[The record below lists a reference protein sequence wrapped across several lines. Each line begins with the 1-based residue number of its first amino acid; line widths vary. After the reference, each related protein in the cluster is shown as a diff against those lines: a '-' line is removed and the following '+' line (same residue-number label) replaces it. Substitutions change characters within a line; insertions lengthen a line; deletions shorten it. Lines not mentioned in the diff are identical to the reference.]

1 MIISRIANPVNTAVP
16 SNPMSLPEMIEFNS
30 ATAAG
35 QNVTVE
41 RSKNISTAYRCI
53 NIISDDVGKMPF
65 QVFTSRF
72 LGDVTRQ
79 KPDSRMENLAWLME
93 VKPNRYMTPFV
104 FKKTLITWLL
114 TYGDAYAWQPPRKA
128 GRQREVFILRSDMT
142 YPVYDDD
149 ANIWYCATFSDG
161 SVEYLPDAEVFH
173 LVINSSDGI
182 TGRSVISY
190 ARETLGRQLGAHDT
204 QGRFYGQGLNASGI
218 LWVKGDI
225 NDEARKKL
233 RKSYETAMSGSENA
247 YRLAIMDQKIDKF
260 EQITMKPV
268 DAQFLE
274 GIAENDLEIANF
286 FGMPLF
292 KLNMGK
298 QSYNSNEQANLDYL
312 NTTLDP
318 YLIMFEQEG
327 HIKWLTEEEQNFTYL
342 RFNRDALLRT
352 DAGSRIEVLQKKIL
366 SGQLSPNEARQIEDM
381 PAFAGGDVRLVPS
394 NMAVIKPDGVE
405 AIAKVAEKPAESG

>member
-1 MIISRIANPVNTAVP
+1 
-16 SNPMSLPEMIEFNS
+16 
-30 ATAAG
+30 
-35 QNVTVE
+35 
-41 RSKNISTAYRCI
+41 
-53 NIISDDVGKMPF
+53 
-65 QVFTSRF
+65 
-72 LGDVTRQ
+72 
-79 KPDSRMENLAWLME
+79 
-93 VKPNRYMTPFV
+93 
-104 FKKTLITWLL
+104 
-114 TYGDAYAWQPPRKA
+114 
-128 GRQREVFILRSDMT
+128 MT